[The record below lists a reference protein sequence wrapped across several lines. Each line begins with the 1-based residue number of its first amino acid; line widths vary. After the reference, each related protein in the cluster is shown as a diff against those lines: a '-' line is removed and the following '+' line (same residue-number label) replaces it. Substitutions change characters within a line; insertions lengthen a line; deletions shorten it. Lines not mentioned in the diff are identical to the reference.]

1 MRRDMGI
8 LAGVSATA
16 VALAIVAQTGIYRSG
31 AETSVISAPE
41 PASPAAAPQGA
52 EGGAAVAPAS
62 EPVPDPQVAALAARA
77 GEIDRLAKLL
87 AEREAAYA
95 SAETTLTERDGEITR
110 LNALVA
116 ERDGELAALRATLE
130 SLRAQAEFD
139 AQLTA
144 LKGDP
149 ASVRVEPA
157 RLDVVAGTTTPTTG
171 AAAQPIGTG
180 PAPAFGDPLTAVHF
194 DKASAR
200 LSPGG
205 QAHAAA
211 AAVTLADM
219 KIARVKVVGH
229 TDRVGDPARNRVLAE
244 ARAQAVANFLI
255 AAGLPAEM
263 IEIDGMGEA
272 EAPVATDDGVAEPLN
287 RCAEIRV
294 VPL

>member
-16 VALAIVAQTGIYRSG
+16 IALAVVAQTGIYRSG
-31 AETSVISAPE
+31 AEVPPVAAPE
-41 PASPAAAPQGA
+41 PKVAA
-52 EGGAAVAPAS
+52 EGGPAVVPEAAPA
-62 EPVPDPQVAALAARA
+62 PDPQQAALAVRET
-77 GEIDRLAKLL
+77 EIDRLTALL
-87 AEREAAYA
+87 AEREASYA
-95 SAETTLTERDGEITR
+95 TAETALTERDGEVTR
-110 LNALVA
+110 LTALLA
-116 ERDGELAALRATLE
+116 ERDGELATLRATLE
-130 SLRAQAEFD
+130 TLRTQAAFD
-139 AQLTA
+139 ARLTA

-149 ASVRVEPA
+149 AMVRIEPA
-157 RLDVVAGTTTPTTG
+157 RMEVQAVAATLETAGPVGADV
-171 AAAQPIGTG
+171 
-180 PAPAFGDPLTAVHF
+180 PATSGDPLTAVHF

-229 TDRVGDPARNRVLAE
+229 TDRVGDPARNRVLAA
-244 ARAQAVANFLI
+244 ARAQAVADFLI

>member
-16 VALAIVAQTGIYRSG
+16 IVLAIAAQTGIYKSE
-31 AETSVISAPE
+31 AEAPAAAVAPE
-41 PASPAAAPQGA
+41 PAAAA
-52 EGGAAVAPAS
+52 EGGPAPETETETAS
-62 EPVPDPQVAALAARA
+62 GTAPDPQTAALAARED
-77 GEIDRLAKLL
+77 EIGRLSALL

-95 SAETTLTERDGEITR
+95 SAETSLTAKDGEITR
-110 LNALVA
+110 LTALVA
-116 ERDGELAALRATLE
+116 ERDTELAALRATLE
-130 SLRAQAEFD
+130 TLRAQAAFD
-139 AQLTA
+139 AELTA

-149 ASVRVEPA
+149 GLIRVEPA
-157 RLDVVAGTTTPTTG
+157 RAEVRAV
-171 AAAQPIGTG
+171 AAALETSPASAGANFDAP
-180 PAPAFGDPLTAVHF
+180 PAPDDRLTAVHF
-194 DKASAR
+194 DKASSR

-219 KIARVKVVGH
+219 KVARVKVVGH
-229 TDRVGDPARNRVLAE
+229 TDRVGNPARNRVLAE
-244 ARAQAVANFLI
+244 ARARTVADFLI

-263 IEIDGMGEA
+263 IEIDAMGEA

-294 VPL
+294 ARL